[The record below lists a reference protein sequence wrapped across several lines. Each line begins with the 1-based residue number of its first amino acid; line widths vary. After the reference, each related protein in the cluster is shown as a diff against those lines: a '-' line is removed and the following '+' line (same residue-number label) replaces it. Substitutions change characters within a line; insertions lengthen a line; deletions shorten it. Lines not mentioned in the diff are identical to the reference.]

1 MPERRVTECN
11 SSRGN
16 VPGPVKLSARGPHAS
31 VAGPVFR
38 RSPRAR
44 LDAAAELYLRRC
56 YRLRTAARATE
67 FAETLGLTQ
76 AHLSRMIARL
86 AGTSAREYLRARQ
99 LRYAARVLRTTPL
112 PIADVALASAFGTTS
127 TFNRC
132 FVAAFGKTP
141 AAYRAAFR
149 DRS

>member
-1 MPERRVTECN
+1 MELGTLLNQMPPAAATHRY
-11 SSRGN
+11 
-16 VPGPVKLSARGPHAS
+16 
-31 VAGPVFR
+31 R

-44 LDAAAELYLRRC
+44 LDAAAELYLQRC
-56 YRLRTAARATE
+56 YRLRTAARASE
-67 FAETLGLTQ
+67 FAQHLGLTQ
-76 AHLSRMIARL
+76 AHLSRTVARL

-99 LRYAARVLRTTPL
+99 LRYAARVLRLTPL
-112 PIADVALASAFGTTS
+112 PIADVALASAFGTAS

-149 DRS
+149 DDLTS